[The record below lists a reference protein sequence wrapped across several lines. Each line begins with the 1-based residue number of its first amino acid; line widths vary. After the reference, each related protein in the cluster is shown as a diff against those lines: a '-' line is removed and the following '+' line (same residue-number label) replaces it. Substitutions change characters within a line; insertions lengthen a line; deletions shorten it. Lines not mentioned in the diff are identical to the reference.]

1 MYRVVIKQLQ
11 FSFLSVLANISL
23 SSRPQYSDFSF
34 SLFPFS
40 VSLVPSH
47 LPLPVSR
54 PPYFLS
60 PQLSSFWTLS
70 RCACGNFLGVIF
82 AALLARSLT
91 SLSSVFTPVVI
102 FLSLLALLP
111 CRRLSSPIKNGSFP
125 IFPPFIFPSGLA
137 FPRATSSDVVPRN
150 STSFHVRAF
159 PFHFRFLLSH
169 ITSPGSFDPVEAN
182 AFFHGPEG
190 KNN

>member
-11 FSFLSVLANISL
+11 LSFLSVLANISL
-23 SSRPQYSDFSF
+23 SSRPQVLRLPFLSLPLSLLFS
-34 SLFPFS
+34 
-40 VSLVPSH
+40 SH

-60 PQLSSFWTLS
+60 PRLSSFWTLS
-70 RCACGNFLGVIF
+70 RCACGNFPGVIF

-102 FLSLLALLP
+102 FLNLLVLLP
-111 CRRLSSPIKNGSFP
+111 CRRLSSPIKSGSLP

-137 FPRATSSDVVPRN
+137 FPRATSSDVAPQN

-169 ITSPGSFDPVEAN
+169 ITSLGSFVPVEAD